1 MQKRKLLSLFT
12 SIVMTISMLS
22 IVPASEAMAATTPS
36 VPKITSYSSTDSTIR
51 VHFVDRTDI
60 TGFKLELYSNSSY
73 STVSRST
80 QATTAQ
86 AKLNGLGFSS
96 LSSNT
101 LYYLK
106 AYTYNGSGTSQ
117 PLNLAI
123 RTKATGYP
131 NFVASPTMA
140 EQKTKAL
147 VDRNLQNSLNLLGN
161 FGTFRDDTFGYSK
174 LTGPSS
180 TNGTVSG
187 SGFTVNAGGENASDR
202 DSKSYDNNIKFYM
215 SAPYL
220 EDSFT
225 YTVSRS
231 GKNYTFNQANNW
243 GWGNP
248 ETGTGGIRYIPS
260 SKHDSYYG
268 NYTFNAWEVDT
279 KTLSGL
285 HRTSYTNDGKSYSL
299 LTYNDLTSAT
309 SPLID
314 RDAQHTGI
322 TGNLWIN
329 ADKIGLTY
337 AYLSDTS
344 NNSKP
349 TTGVAGFKEGNYL
362 NWALRRIK
370 YYHDNQP
377 NDTKIKY
384 GEIPLDPQA
393 ILNDENWKQVP
404 YDRADTLSPTLYE
417 IAEEAIKN
425 ERQSGWAIALN
436 DADKGT
442 LSCTYDKVGNFKG
455 KSVSVKLTVVDWQA
469 SDDWR
474 HNAFRQYKDTDNF
487 KTGDWFLTAISET
500 AVGNWNTR
508 KTPGTNVS
516 QASNGSFATGSPYGG
531 GNEKETCPLISFAS
545 DGIGINVS
553 FLDWIKVDYTFFDED
568 GNEITDPDFKGR
580 GTWKDIDYSQSVS
593 FLPAAQNNGKGF
605 TGIYDYDGYVWWSG
619 PTSASKANQA
629 YNINIT
635 KDTKYD
641 SLLYKSWDYIN
652 VDGSTDRYWGVFDW
666 VGTEGEDDDKTN
678 WVYGEFNGP
687 FSIIYGAGG
696 HGDMAYAGVKGEYN
710 KDTIQT
716 VYQNTGD
723 ARTSNKRL
731 ATSPVT
737 SPASLNSGSREIE
750 VPSIQVMRS
759 QPDAHN
765 IADLTG
771 TSYYGEV
778 NITKYLEQKNGN
790 YVKASGADWSDKNNV
805 FFAIRDGNGKYLA
818 FDLDASDTVN
828 DKYVID
834 PTITYDNYDGSRQS
848 KRVTHFSLNSS
859 GELHITN
866 IPAGTYFIEEIL
878 SGTTVRPQYSG
889 ESTIK
894 YSIITGQTPS
904 NPVVSEDGMFEVFDK
919 ESQNKSTQ
927 LLIYNDLAETGTVT
941 FTKKAKTSNNPAQLS
956 IDNNV
961 ANDLEF
967 VLLLDGE
974 TVDSPNADYFVTV
987 NQISSG
993 KYSFDKLSW
1002 PLQYSSAPPSNA
1014 ILKLDSYNQL
1024 VINDLPVGDYY
1035 LREITGNDIYFDG
1048 TMDDVHFTVTANS
1061 KIAVTGL
1068 NILKTGNIT
1077 INKSFEGSST
1087 PINGA
1092 KFSLTG
1098 TSDAGTPVNMTAT
1111 VMYGTTRFSNVPYGT
1126 YTLSETFVPTGYDA
1140 VADRKVTVS
1149 SANSDVT
1156 VNLTDP
1162 LTKGFLKIIKEN
1174 EDGSIPSGIAFNI
1187 KSVYT
1192 ASGIAV
1198 DQTVVITNGTGYANL
1213 PVGRYIVTEIANSVP
1228 EDYLVADPQT
1238 VDVRN
1243 TDTFGSPVTVKF
1255 VNKLAEGPITITK
1268 KLTESYY
1275 TQEEFV
1281 FEVSET
1287 DKDGTVNK
1295 FFAYIVI
1302 PAGKTSG
1309 SVTIDKC
1316 RNGRTY
1322 SVRELNTNWR
1332 YTPVNDGTYLQ
1343 VNGKSPTAEQ
1353 NYSKNT
1359 ATNTLSFK
1367 AVALNSNDYECIFTN
1382 KGHDHWLDDGATV
1395 TNVMNPIK

>member
-12 SIVMTISMLS
+12 SVVMTISMLS
-22 IVPASEAMAATTPS
+22 IVPASEAIAATTPS

-202 DSKSYDNNIKFYM
+202 DSKSYDRNIKFYM

-243 GWGNP
+243 GWGDP
-248 ETGTGGIRYIPS
+248 KTGVGGIRYIPS
-260 SKHDSYYG
+260 SHTDTYFG
-268 NYTFNAWEVDT
+268 NYTFNVWEVDN
-279 KTLSGL
+279 TLASVVNGITMK
-285 HRTSYTNDGKSYSL
+285 RSYSNGGKTYNL
-299 LTYNDLTSAT
+299 LTYDALTNMS
-309 SPLID
+309 SPLVNRNNDTGLFMKADTVGLTHRYIND
-314 RDAQHTGI
+314 TTNTDVPATGI
-322 TGNLWIN
+322 
-329 ADKIGLTY
+329 
-337 AYLSDTS
+337 
-344 NNSKP
+344 
-349 TTGVAGFKEGNYL
+349 AGFKEGAYL
-362 NWALRRIK
+362 NQALTRIK
-370 YYHDNQP
+370 LYHDNT
-377 NDTKIKY
+377 D
-384 GEIPLDPQA
+384 GSLPLDPQA
-393 ILNDENWKQVP
+393 ILEDK
-404 YDRADTLSPTLYE
+404 YDKWSGKNYVKGDYSSPTLYD

-436 DADKGT
+436 EYDKGT
-442 LSCTYDKVGNFKG
+442 LSCTYANVGSFNG
-455 KSVSVKLTVVDWQA
+455 EPVSVKLTVSDWQA
-469 SDDWR
+469 SDEWR
-474 HNAFRQYKDTDNF
+474 HSVVRQYSDGVTDYEN
-487 KTGDWFLTAISET
+487 GSWYINSMPDD
-500 AVGNWNTR
+500 AVGHYSTM
-508 KTPGTNVS
+508 KTPGTNVRGYS
-516 QASNGSFATGSPYGG
+516 DARVLTTGGLYGG
-531 GNEKETCPLISFAS
+531 GNSRESCPVISFAT
-545 DGIGINVS
+545 DGIGLNLS
-553 FLDWIKVDYTFFDED
+553 FIDWIKVDYTFLDKN
-568 GNEITDPDFKGR
+568 GKEITDPDFKGR

-593 FLPAAQNNGKGF
+593 FLPASQNNGKGI
-605 TGIYDYDGYVWWSG
+605 TGIYDYDGYVRWMG
-619 PTSASKANQA
+619 TTSASKANQA

-641 SLLYKSWDYIN
+641 SLLYKSWNYIN
-652 VDGSTDRYWGVFDW
+652 EDGSTDRYWGVFDW
-666 VGTEGEDDDKTN
+666 AGSSVEDGDMTN
-678 WVYGEFNGP
+678 WVYAEFNSS
-687 FSIIYGAGG
+687 FSVIYGMNG
-696 HGDMAYAGVKGEYN
+696 HNDMNYTGADGTYDDY
-710 KDTIQT
+710 DDIHID
-716 VYQNTGD
+716 YQNTGNETT
-723 ARTSNKRL
+723 RTVYL

-737 SPASLNSGSREIE
+737 SSSGYRSETLKGIML
-750 VPSIQVMRS
+750 MR
-759 QPDAHN
+759 QHPDGHN
-765 IADLTG
+765 IADMTG

-790 YVKASGADWSDKNNV
+790 YVKASGSDWSDKKNV

-818 FDLDASDTVN
+818 FDLDESDTVN

-904 NPVVSEDGMFEVFDK
+904 TPVVSKDGMFEVFDK

-927 LLIYNDLAETGTVT
+927 LYIYNDLAETGTVT

-956 IDNNV
+956 IDNDV

-967 VLLLDGE
+967 VLLLEGE
-974 TVDSPNADYFVTV
+974 MVDIPTTDYFVTV

-1002 PLQYSSAPPSNA
+1002 PLQYSSEPPSNA
-1014 ILKLDSYNQL
+1014 ILKLNSNNQL

-1035 LREITGNDIYFDG
+1035 LREITGNDRYFDG

-1098 TSDAGTPVNMTAT
+1098 TSDAGTPVNITAT

-1149 SANSDVT
+1149 STNADVT

-1295 FFAYIVI
+1295 FLAYIVI